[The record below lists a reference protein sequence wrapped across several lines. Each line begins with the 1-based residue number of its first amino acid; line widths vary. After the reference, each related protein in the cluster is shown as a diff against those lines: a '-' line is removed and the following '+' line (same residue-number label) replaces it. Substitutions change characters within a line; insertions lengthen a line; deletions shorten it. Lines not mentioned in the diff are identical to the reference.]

1 MQQNTHSFGMFT
13 KTENIGVI
21 TQILMNIKAFET
33 LEACCLT
40 TVKLEIDNRKIY
52 GKSTNIFK
60 QNNMHVNNCWV
71 KEEIIKEMRR

>member
-52 GKSTNIFK
+52 GNSTNIFK
-60 QNNMHVNNCWV
+60 QNNMHVNNG
-71 KEEIIKEMRR
+71 